1 MKLDPKTVFLRTP
14 YNYDTNAAS
23 NESGVACEEPS
34 LAQQQFKDEC
44 DINNIL
50 RQFNITGLLPEAPLS
65 PRYGD
70 FTGIG
75 DYHSALNAVIA
86 AEDDFMSLPAHIR
99 ARFENDPA
107 QLIDFLSDENNRS
120 EAEKLGL
127 LEVPKAESTVTPL
140 DVTVLGD
147 TKPTKSE

>member
-1 MKLDPKTVFLRTP
+1 MKLPFLRTP
-14 YNYDTNAAS
+14 YNYDRDAAS
-23 NESGVACEEPS
+23 NESGLACEEPS
-34 LAQQQFKDEC
+34 LTQQHFKDET

-70 FTGIG
+70 FTGIV

-86 AEDDFMSLPAHIR
+86 AESEFEALPAELR

-107 QLIDFLSDENNRS
+107 QLIDFLSDVNNKDEAIRLGLVDQKLIENEQKI
-120 EAEKLGL
+120 EAEIASQG
-127 LEVPKAESTVTPL
+127 E
-140 DVTVLGD
+140 
-147 TKPTKSE
+147 

>member
-1 MKLDPKTVFLRTP
+1 MKTPFLRTQ

-23 NESGVACEEPS
+23 NESGLHCEDAS
-34 LAQQQFKDEC
+34 LTQQHFKDET

-50 RQFNITGLLPEAPLS
+50 RQFNITGLLPEQPLS

-75 DYHSALNAVIA
+75 DYHGALNAVIA
-86 AEDDFMSLPAHIR
+86 AEDQFMALPANLR

-107 QLIDFLSDENNRS
+107 QLIDFLNDENNRS

-147 TKPTKSE
+147 TKPSKSE

>member
-1 MKLDPKTVFLRTP
+1 MAKAPFLRTP

-23 NESGVACEEPS
+23 DESGVACEEPS
-34 LAQQQFKDEC
+34 LAQQHFKDEC

-70 FTGIG
+70 FTGIV

-86 AEDDFMSLPAHIR
+86 AEDGFMALPADLR
-99 ARFENDPA
+99 ARFQNDPEN
-107 QLIDFLSDENNRS
+107 LISFLDNPNNKDE
-120 EAEKLGL
+120 AIKLGL
-127 LEVPKAESTVTPL
+127 IDGKIIENEQKIEAEIASQ
-140 DVTVLGD
+140 G
-147 TKPTKSE
+147 E